1 MNLVSQSSIRILM
14 VDDEPDFCES
24 LMTLIS
30 KEGWSMNYMVDP
42 IAVLP
47 KLAEQPVD
55 LVILDRRMPK
65 MDGINLLKL
74 LKERHPNTS
83 VIMLSGYSDVDAIVE
98 AMKYGATNFFT
109 KPPNIA
115 DLVLEIERVAQKI
128 AKQMSTIE
136 TQVVATDESM
146 LTVHRGLI
154 KAAPTQANILITGE
168 SGTGKE
174 LAAETLHNYS
184 HRSEQPFIKINCA
197 AISETL
203 LESELFGH
211 EIGAFTNAIKSR
223 KGRFEQ
229 ADKGSLLLDEIGDM
243 SLHTQAKVLR
253 IIQEKTFERVGGE
266 KSIKVDVRI
275 IAATNRD
282 LEKMVKEGTFRE
294 DLFYRLSVINFHLPP
309 LRDRRADIFPL
320 ANHFIRHFGA
330 IYGKKI
336 LGLSESA
343 ERFFKKHRWPGNIR
357 ELKNCIERAVI
368 FCELDYISP
377 NDFSNQYQKF
387 DQVSSEQIESAIEQ
401 LNKEAILTAL
411 ERSGWKKQEAAKTL
425 NINRRTLYNRMKKLG
440 LS

>member
-1 MNLVSQSSIRILM
+1 MQLVSQSSIRILM

-266 KSIKVDVRI
+266 KSVKVDVRI

-377 NDFSNQYQKF
+377 DDFSNQYQKF

-411 ERSGWKKQEAAKTL
+411 ESSGWKKQEAAKTL

>member
-266 KSIKVDVRI
+266 KSVKVDVRI

-411 ERSGWKKQEAAKTL
+411 ENSGWKKQEAAKTL